1 MFGLHNR
8 GTRNFLL
15 VLCIM
20 YFILYVDRVNLAAA
34 AGAMQKDLGLSNTE
48 LGIAFSAFNYSYA
61 AFQIVGGWIA
71 DRFGSRWTLAVCA
84 LVWAVT
90 TLLTGA
96 VGGLASLFAVRL
108 VLGMGEGATLPA
120 ATRAMTSWMSGQLR
134 GVAQG
139 ITHSASRLG
148 AAVTAPIVAFLI
160 TWLSWRWSFVVLAGL
175 SAAWALLWLWW
186 FRDDPRQH
194 PAMTTDELAELPVA
208 SQEAR
213 VIAGRVPWRR
223 LVPRMLPTMIVY
235 FCMGWT
241 GWLFVTWMPSL
252 FLHNYGL
259 DLKSSAFFTSGTFL
273 AGMVG
278 DTVGGVVSDWLLR
291 RTGSR
296 QIARSLLIAVC
307 LLLALASLIPAMLV
321 HDLVL
326 GAAGF
331 TFAYFF
337 LESAIAP
344 MWTVSMDVAP
354 DYAGT
359 ASALMNASGA
369 VAGILSPV
377 VFGRILDLTGSWT
390 MPFAVSIGLLLFGVV
405 MTAWMRPDHPLANA
419 DSARSSPRPALAD

>member
-1 MFGLHNR
+1 MFAIKGR
-8 GTRNFLL
+8 TTRNFLV

-34 AGAMQKDLGLSNTE
+34 AGAIQKDLGLSNTE

-61 AFQIVGGWIA
+61 SFQLVGGWIA
-71 DRFGSRWTLAVCA
+71 DRYGSRWTLAICA
-84 LVWAVT
+84 LMWAVT

-96 VGGLASLFAVRL
+96 VVGLVSLFAVRL

-120 ATRAMTSWMSGQLR
+120 ATRAMTVWMSSRLR

-160 TWLSWRWSFVVLAGL
+160 TWLSWRWSFVVLASL
-175 SAAWALLWLWW
+175 SALWAMLWLWF

-194 PAMTTDELAELPVA
+194 PAMSMAELAELPTA
-208 SQEAR
+208 DPERRLRS
-213 VIAGRVPWRR
+213 GPVPWR
-223 LVPRMLPTMIVY
+223 LLIPRMLPTMTVY

-259 DLKSSAFFTSGTFL
+259 DLKSSAFFVSGAFL
-273 AGMVG
+273 AGMIG
-278 DTVGGVVSDWLLR
+278 DTVGGVVSDWLLN

-296 QIARSLLIAVC
+296 RIARSLLIAVC
-307 LLLALASLIPAMLV
+307 MILALASLVPAMLV
-321 HDLVL
+321 HNLIA

-337 LESAIAP
+337 LEAAIAP
-344 MWTVSMDVAP
+344 MWTASMDIAP

-359 ASALMNASGA
+359 ASALMNAAGA

-377 VFGRILDLTGSWT
+377 AFGRILDLTGSWT
-390 MPFAVSIGLLLFGVV
+390 MPFAVSIVLLLFGVV
-405 MTAWMRPDHPLANA
+405 MTAWMRPD
-419 DSARSSPRPALAD
+419 RPIAVGPSGAALGIAGD

>member
-1 MFGLHNR
+1 MFYLGGR
-8 GTRNFLL
+8 GTRNFIL

-34 AGAMQKDLGLSNTE
+34 AGSIQKDLGLSNTE

-61 AFQIVGGWIA
+61 SFQIVGGWIA
-71 DRFGSRWTLAVCA
+71 DRFGARLTLAVCA

-90 TLLTGA
+90 TMLTGA
-96 VGGLASLFAVRL
+96 VGGLFSLFAVRL

-120 ATRAMTSWMSGQLR
+120 ATRAMINWMSRDLR

-148 AAVTAPIVAFLI
+148 AAVTAPVVAFLI
-160 TWLSWRWSFVVLAGL
+160 TVLSWRWSFVVLGTL
-175 SAAWALLWLWW
+175 SALWAILWLWW
-186 FRDDPRQH
+186 FRDDPRRH
-194 PAMTTDELAELPVA
+194 PAMTAAELASLPVTDQ
-208 SQEAR
+208 STR
-213 VIAGRVPWRR
+213 VAAGRVPWRR

-278 DTVGGVVSDWLLR
+278 DTVGGVVSDAILR

-307 LLLALASLIPAMLV
+307 MVAGLAALIPAMLI
-321 HDLVL
+321 HEMIL
-326 GAAGF
+326 GIAGF
-331 TFAYFF
+331 TLAYFF
-337 LESAIAP
+337 LESAVAP
-344 MWTVSMDVAP
+344 MWTVTMDVAP
-354 DYAGT
+354 EYAGS

-369 VAGILSPV
+369 VAGIVSPV
-377 VFGRILDLTGSWT
+377 VFGRILDLTGNWT
-390 MPFAVSIGLLLFGVV
+390 LPFAVSIGLLLVGIV
-405 MTAWMRPDHPLANA
+405 TTWWMRPDRPLVAAPA
-419 DSARSSPRPALAD
+419 DPGLAMAGE

>member
-1 MFGLHNR
+1 MFALRSR
-8 GTRNFLL
+8 GTRRFLL

-20 YFILYVDRVNLAAA
+20 YFILYVDRVNLAGA
-34 AGAMQKDLGLSNTE
+34 AGVMQKDLGLSNTE
-48 LGIAFSAFNYSYA
+48 LGVAFSAFNYSYA
-61 AFQIVGGWIA
+61 AFQVVGGWIA
-71 DRFGSRWTLAVCA
+71 DRYGSRWTLAVCA
-84 LVWAVT
+84 LIWAVT

-96 VGGLASLFAVRL
+96 VGGLASLFAVRF

-120 ATRAMTSWMSGQLR
+120 ATRAMASWMSPKLR

-148 AAVTAPIVAFLI
+148 AAVTAPVVAFLI
-160 TWLSWRWSFVVLAGL
+160 TSLSWRWSFVVLASL
-175 SAAWALLWLWW
+175 SAAWAMLWLWW

-194 PAMTTDELAELPVA
+194 PAMTPEDLTDLPVMTEA
-208 SQEAR
+208 SRAH
-213 VIAGRVPWRR
+213 AGRVPWGPLVRR
-223 LVPRMLPTMIVY
+223 VGPTMFVY

-252 FLHNYGL
+252 FMHNYGL
-259 DLKSSAFFTSGTFL
+259 DLKSSAFFSSGTFL

-278 DTVGGVVSDWLLR
+278 DTVGGVVSDWVLT

-296 QIARSLLIAVC
+296 QMARSLLIAVC
-307 LLLALASLIPAMLV
+307 LVLGLVSLIPAMVV
-321 HDLVL
+321 HNLLL

-331 TFAYFF
+331 TLSYFF

-344 MWTVSMDVAP
+344 MWSVTMDIAP

-377 VFGRILDLTGSWT
+377 AFGRILDLTGSWT
-390 MPFAVSIGLLLFGVV
+390 MPFAVSIGLLFAGVV
-405 MTAWMRPDHPLANA
+405 TTAWMRPDRPLATGMP
-419 DSARSSPRPALAD
+419 SRPALA

>member
-1 MFGLHNR
+1 MFGLKGR
-8 GTRNFLL
+8 ATRNFLL

-34 AGAMQKDLGLSNTE
+34 AGSIQKDLGLSNTE
-48 LGIAFSAFNYSYA
+48 LGVAFSAFNYSYA

-71 DRFGSRWTLAVCA
+71 DRYGARWTLAVCA

-96 VGGLASLFAVRL
+96 VGGLASLFAVRF

-120 ATRAMTSWMSGQLR
+120 ATRAMTRWMSGSLR

-148 AAVTAPIVAFLI
+148 AAVTAPVVAFLI
-160 TWLSWRWSFVVLAGL
+160 AWLSWRWSFVVLASL
-175 SAAWALLWLWW
+175 SALWAALWLWYY
-186 FRDDPRQH
+186 RDDPRQH
-194 PAMTTDELAELPVA
+194 PAMTAAEMAELPGA
-208 SQEAR
+208 ERTRKFA
-213 VIAGRVPWRR
+213 ATPVPWRV
-223 LVPRMLPTMIVY
+223 LVPRMLPTMFVY

-259 DLKSSAFFTSGTFL
+259 DLKKSAFFVSGTFL
-273 AGMVG
+273 AGMIG
-278 DTVGGVVSDWLLR
+278 DTVGGVASDWLLT

-296 QIARSLLIAVC
+296 QIARSMLIAVC
-307 LLLALASLIPAMLV
+307 MVLALVSLVPAMLV
-321 HDLVL
+321 HNLIV

-331 TFAYFF
+331 TSAYFF

-344 MWTVSMDVAP
+344 MWTVSMDIAP
-354 DYAGT
+354 DYAGS

-377 VFGRILDLTGSWT
+377 AFGRILDLSGSWT
-390 MPFAVSIGLLLFGVV
+390 MPFAVSLGLLFLGVV
-405 MTAWMRPDHPLANA
+405 TTLWMRPDRPLVMAA
-419 DSARSSPRPALAD
+419 TPA

>member
-1 MFGLHNR
+1 MGAASR

-34 AGAMQKDLGLSNTE
+34 AGAIQKDLGLTNTE

-61 AFQIVGGWIA
+61 TFQIVGGWIA
-71 DRFGSRWTLAVCA
+71 DRFGSRWTLAICA

-96 VGGLASLFAVRL
+96 VTGLASLFAVRL

-120 ATRAMTSWMSGQLR
+120 ATRAMASWMSSRLR

-148 AAVTAPIVAFLI
+148 AAVTAPVVAFLI
-160 TWLSWRWSFVVLAGL
+160 TYLSWRWSFVVLASL
-175 SAAWALLWLWW
+175 SAAWAFLWLWW

-194 PAMTTDELAELPVA
+194 PAMTPAEVAELPVIDQA
-208 SQEAR
+208 AR
-213 VIAGRVPWRR
+213 VRAGQVPWGPLVRR
-223 LVPRMLPTMIVY
+223 VGPTMFVY
-235 FCMGWT
+235 FTMGWT

-252 FLHNYGL
+252 FMHNYGL

-273 AGMVG
+273 AGMCG
-278 DTVGGVVSDWLLR
+278 DTVGGVVSDWILV

-296 QIARSLLIAVC
+296 QLARSALIAVC
-307 LLLALASLIPAMLV
+307 LVLGLASLIPAMLI
-321 HDLVL
+321 HNLLL

-331 TFAYFF
+331 TASYFF
-337 LESAIAP
+337 LECAIAP
-344 MWTVSMDVAP
+344 MWSVTMDVAP
-354 DYAGT
+354 EYAGT
-359 ASALMNASGA
+359 SSALMNASGA

-377 VFGRILDLTGSWT
+377 VFGKILDMTGSWT
-390 MPFAVSIGLLLFGVV
+390 MPFGVSIALLFAGVI
-405 MTAWMRPDHPLANA
+405 MTIWMRPDRQVEIPG
-419 DSARSSPRPALAD
+419 STRTALA

>member
-1 MFGLHNR
+1 MFGLRGR

-34 AGAMQKDLGLSNTE
+34 AGVMQKDLGLSNTE
-48 LGIAFSAFNYSYA
+48 LGVAFSAFNYSYA
-61 AFQIVGGWIA
+61 AFQVVGGWIA
-71 DRFGSRWTLAVCA
+71 DRYGSRLTLAVCA

-96 VGGLASLFAVRL
+96 VGGLASLFAVRF

-120 ATRAMTSWMSGQLR
+120 ATRAMASWISSHSR

-148 AAVTAPIVAFLI
+148 AAMTAPVVAFLI

-175 SAAWALLWLWW
+175 SAAWSVLWLWW
-186 FRDDPRQH
+186 FRDDPREH
-194 PAMTTDELAELPVA
+194 PAMTPAELAALPVV
-208 SQEAR
+208 SEATR
-213 VIAGRVPWRR
+213 AHAGRVPWGPLIRR
-223 LVPRMLPTMIVY
+223 VGPTMFVY
-235 FCMGWT
+235 FCIGWT

-259 DLKSSAFFTSGTFL
+259 NLKSSSFFVSGTFL
-273 AGMVG
+273 AGMIG
-278 DTVGGVVSDWLLR
+278 DTVGGVVSDWILE

-296 QIARSLLIAVC
+296 QKARSWLIAVC
-307 LLLALASLIPAMLV
+307 LVAALAALIPAMLI
-321 HDLVL
+321 HNLLL

-331 TFAYFF
+331 TLAYFF

-344 MWTVSMDVAP
+344 MWSVTMDIAP

-377 VFGRILDLTGSWT
+377 VFGRILDMTGSWT
-390 MPFAVSIGLLLFGVV
+390 MPFGVSIALLLCGIAT
-405 MTAWMRPDHPLANA
+405 TAWMRPDRPLVV
-419 DSARSSPRPALAD
+419 SPVLGAAHV

>member
-1 MFGLHNR
+1 MFGLRNR

-34 AGAMQKDLGLSNTE
+34 AGVMQKDLGLSNTE

-84 LVWAVT
+84 LLWAAT

-108 VLGMGEGATLPA
+108 VLGAGEGATLPA
-120 ATRAMTSWMSGQLR
+120 ATRAMTSWMSRNLR

-148 AAVTAPIVAFLI
+148 AAITAPIVAFLI
-160 TWLSWRWSFVVLAGL
+160 VWLSWRLSFVVLAGL

-186 FRDDPRQH
+186 FRDDPREH
-194 PAMTTDELAELPVA
+194 PAMTPAELAELPVA
-208 SQEAR
+208 SHEAR
-213 VIAGRVPWRR
+213 IVAGRVPWRR

-273 AGMVG
+273 AGMIG
-278 DTVGGVVSDWLLR
+278 DTVGGVISDWLLQ

-296 QIARSLLIAVC
+296 RIARSLLIAVC
-307 LLLALASLIPAMLV
+307 LLLALASLMPAMFV
-321 HDLVL
+321 HDLFV

-377 VFGRILDLTGSWT
+377 AFGRILDLTGSWT
-390 MPFAVSIGLLLFGVV
+390 LPFAVSIGLLLFGVV
-405 MTAWMRPDHPLANA
+405 MTAWMRPDRPLMLAA
-419 DSARSSPRPALAD
+419 PELRPRPGLAE

>member
-1 MFGLHNR
+1 MFAIR
-8 GTRNFLL
+8 GRATRNFLL

-34 AGAMQKDLGLSNTE
+34 AGSIQKDLGLSNTE
-48 LGIAFSAFNYSYA
+48 LGVAFSAFNYSYA
-61 AFQIVGGWIA
+61 AFQLVGGWIA
-71 DRFGSRWTLAVCA
+71 DRYGSRWTLAVCA
-84 LVWAVT
+84 LMWALT

-96 VGGLASLFAVRL
+96 VVGLVSLFAVRL

-120 ATRAMTSWMSGQLR
+120 ATRAMTRWMPGSLR

-148 AAVTAPIVAFLI
+148 AAVTAPVVAFLI
-160 TWLSWRWSFVVLAGL
+160 IWLSWRWSFVLLASL
-175 SAAWALLWLWW
+175 SALWAMLWLWY
-186 FRDDPRQH
+186 FRDDPREH
-194 PAMTTDELAELPVA
+194 SGMSAAELAELPTA
-208 SQEAR
+208 DPERKFRSGQ
-213 VIAGRVPWRR
+213 VPWRV
-223 LVPRMLPTMIVY
+223 LIPRMLPTMIVY

-259 DLKSSAFFTSGTFL
+259 NLKGSAFFVSGTFL
-273 AGMVG
+273 AGMIG
-278 DTVGGVVSDWLLR
+278 DTVGGVVSDWLLN

-307 LLLALASLIPAMLV
+307 MILALASLVPAMLV
-321 HDLVL
+321 HNLIV

-344 MWTVSMDVAP
+344 MWTVSMDIAP
-354 DYAGT
+354 DYAGS
-359 ASALMNASGA
+359 ASALMNAAGA

-390 MPFAVSIGLLLFGVV
+390 LPFGVSLGLLLIGVV
-405 MTAWMRPDHPLANA
+405 TTAWMRPDRPLGMPPDAV
-419 DSARSSPRPALAD
+419 RPAMRAAGG

>member
-1 MFGLHNR
+1 MFGLQHR

-34 AGAMQKDLGLSNTE
+34 AGVMQKDLGLSNTQ
-48 LGIAFSAFNYSYA
+48 LGVAFSAFNYSYA

-120 ATRAMTSWMSGQLR
+120 ATRAMTSWMSKTAR

-160 TWLSWRWSFVVLAGL
+160 VWLSWRLSFVVLATL
-175 SAAWALLWLWW
+175 SAAWAILWLWW

-194 PAMTTDELAELPVA
+194 PAMSPEELADLPVVTR
-208 SQEAR
+208 EAR
-213 VIAGRVPWRR
+213 VVAGRVPWRR

-278 DTVGGVVSDWLLR
+278 DTVGGIVSDGLLR

-321 HDLVL
+321 HSLLL

-331 TFAYFF
+331 TAAYFF

-354 DYAGT
+354 DYAGS

-390 MPFAVSIGLLLFGVV
+390 MPFAVSIGLLLLGIV
-405 MTAWMRPDHPLANA
+405 MTAWMRPDRLINV
-419 DSARSSPRPALAD
+419 SG